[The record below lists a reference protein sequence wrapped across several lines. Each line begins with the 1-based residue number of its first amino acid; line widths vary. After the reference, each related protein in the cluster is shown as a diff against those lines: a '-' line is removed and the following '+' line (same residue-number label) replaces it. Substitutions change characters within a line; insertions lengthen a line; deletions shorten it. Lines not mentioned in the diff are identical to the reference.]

1 MKYVVLT
8 MILMPFIELYFLL
21 TVGSWIGVLPTI
33 ILLVLIGFLGAYIA
47 KIQGLNALKKLQYQ
61 LQIGEMPGETIVNGL
76 CVLVSGLLFLF
87 PGFIS
92 DIVAV
97 LLLLPPF
104 NHVLKSWIMK
114 WIRKQLANKKTITI
128 IR

>member
-104 NHVLKSWIMK
+104 NQVLKSWIMK

>member
-21 TVGSWIGVLPTI
+21 TVGKWIGVLPTI
-33 ILLVLIGFLGAYIA
+33 LLLVFIGFLGAYIA
-47 KIQGLNALKKLQYQ
+47 KVQGFNALKKLQYQ
-61 LQIGEMPGETIVNGL
+61 LSIGEMPGETIVNGL
-76 CVLVSGLLFLF
+76 CILVSGILFLF
-87 PGFIS
+87 PGFVS
-92 DIVAV
+92 DIIAI

-104 NHVLKSWIMK
+104 NQVLKGWIMRY
-114 WIRKQLANKKTITI
+114 IRKKLANKKTITI